1 MTRCWTTP
9 HLLDR
14 ARVVVDHAEF
24 IADEACDAG
33 LGPVSDDIRLK
44 SSRLQLAIEEA
55 EARETEAR
63 LSSTQRATAFSLLK
77 RASNRLSLEIDVRL
91 PFDEAIE
98 LLTTVRLACEPATR
112 FRLDRLNTRQ
122 RSSLGSVVDD
132 TDAALRGLDQAERH
146 HFESAA
152 RVNAARARATA
163 QGHDLRADCERV
175 KALLLVSLE
184 VNSDAWRRVSRRVIR
199 TRRPDGYYARRLPP
213 P

>member
-1 MTRCWTTP
+1 MSRCWTTP
-9 HLLDR
+9 NLLDR

-33 LGPVSDDIRLK
+33 LGPVSDDVRLK

-55 EARETEAR
+55 EAREAEAR
-63 LSSTQRATAFSLLK
+63 HSSTQRATAFSLLK
-77 RASNRLSLEIDVRL
+77 RASNRLSLEIDLRL
-91 PFDEAIE
+91 PFEEAIE

-122 RSSLGSVVDD
+122 RSSLGNVVDD

-152 RVNAARARATA
+152 RANAARARTTA
-163 QGHDLRADCERV
+163 QAHDLRADCERV

-184 VNSDAWRRVSRRVIR
+184 PNSDAWRRVSRRVIR
-199 TRRPDGYYARRLPP
+199 TRRPDGYYARRLPQP
-213 P
+213 